1 MAGPGLQL
9 VAENVKAMA
18 AMDVVLAAVV
28 LRDEVANERLAAL
41 KSDAARAAFWPKV
54 SIGELRARVEAMAP
68 SSLSSRALLVKMSQ
82 KRTYLWYAVLMW
94 CKAWVAWNPA
104 PCADGGGR
112 PRGHAFVGAPALH
125 EPRFGAAAG
134 CSGRR

>member
-1 MAGPGLQL
+1 M

-54 SIGELRARVEAMAP
+54 SIGELRARVDAMAP
-68 SSLSSRALLVKMSQ
+68 SSMSSRALLAKMSQ

-94 CKAWVAWNPA
+94 CKA
-104 PCADGGGR
+104 
-112 PRGHAFVGAPALH
+112 
-125 EPRFGAAAG
+125 
-134 CSGRR
+134 